1 MDFVNVIERP
11 MVKNLIEC
19 KVCHEKKSKAEH
31 FTKKAKQVTCN
42 ECLEKAKRRR
52 ATSALDRITAL
63 EKENEELRRKLETEL
78 KEKEN
83 YIEKFKDFS
92 GRYEKLCLELGS
104 LTLHKK

>member
-1 MDFVNVIERP
+1 MAKD
-11 MVKNLIEC
+11 LIEC
-19 KVCHEKKSKAEH
+19 KVCHEEKSKAEH

-52 ATSALDRITAL
+52 ASSALDRITAL
-63 EKENEELRRKLETEL
+63 EKENEELRRKLEAEF
-78 KEKEN
+78 KEKDN
-83 YIEKFKDFS
+83 YIEKFRDFS